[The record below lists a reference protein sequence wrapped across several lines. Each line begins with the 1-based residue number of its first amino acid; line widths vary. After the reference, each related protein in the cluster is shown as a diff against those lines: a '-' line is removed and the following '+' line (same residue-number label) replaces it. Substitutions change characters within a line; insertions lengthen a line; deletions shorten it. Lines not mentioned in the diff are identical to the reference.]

1 MQTQTLT
8 KEQKEQQEKMN
19 NVMGWLIAFSILI
32 QAVCS
37 AILPV
42 LNGIPFDIVFSFS
55 DREVLKKQDVWKKSP
70 IAWGWCL
77 ISPVYLY
84 KRTILLKDSMTK
96 FWIHTIL
103 YCLSIISIIV
113 FFALLAA

>member
-8 KEQKEQQEKMN
+8 KEQKEQLEKIN
-19 NVMGWLIAFSILI
+19 NVMGWLVAFSLPI
-32 QAVCS
+32 QAVCT

-42 LNGIPFDIVFSFS
+42 LSRIPFDIILSGA
-55 DREVLKKQDVWKKSP
+55 DREVLKNQDVWKKSP

-103 YCLSIISIIV
+103 YCLSIISAIV
-113 FFALLAA
+113 FVASLVA